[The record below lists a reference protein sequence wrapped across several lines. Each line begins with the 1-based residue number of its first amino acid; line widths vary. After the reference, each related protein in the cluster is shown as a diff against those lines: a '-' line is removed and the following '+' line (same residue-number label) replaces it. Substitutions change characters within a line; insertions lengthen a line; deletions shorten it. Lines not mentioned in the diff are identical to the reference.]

1 MGEYPN
7 TVWTEEADGADAL
20 DDDDQAG
27 ITRNT
32 TLPRLWPVST

>member
-7 TVWTEEADGADAL
+7 TVWTKEADGADAL
-20 DDDDQAG
+20 DEDQAG